1 MEIIQR
7 IRESQGR
14 IINNLMTCESLIAQL
29 YEEFSRTDQDLSQFW
44 HVIAKEENDHS
55 QQLKTL
61 LNLLDNGVLFNK
73 IGRFDSAFIS
83 PVIDLLEKELESTRH
98 TPPSR
103 YHALSI
109 ALQVE
114 STLIDSCFYDTVQA
128 DSPEYQE
135 IASQLRVATL
145 MHVDKI
151 RSHFVAI
158 EKPVL
163 VWPSAAGKKTV
174 NS

>member
-128 DSPEYQE
+128 DSLEYQAV
-135 IASQLRVATL
+135 ASQLRLDTL
-145 MHVDKI
+145 MHVDRV
-151 RSHFVAI
+151 RSRFSATP
-158 EKPVL
+158 KPL
-163 VWPSAAGKKTV
+163 LSGALPVWAKKV
-174 NS
+174 NP